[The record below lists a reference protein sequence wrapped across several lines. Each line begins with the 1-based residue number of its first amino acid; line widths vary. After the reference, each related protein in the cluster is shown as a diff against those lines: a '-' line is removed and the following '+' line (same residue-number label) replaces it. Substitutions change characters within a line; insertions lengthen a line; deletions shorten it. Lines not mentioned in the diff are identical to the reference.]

1 MPVNPNFLERLMLFR
16 LNKGPAPILD
26 LFGAA
31 GFVSMALALELGL
44 FETLANDGALSADE
58 LANRIGTHPNGT
70 ARLCEFLVATR
81 YLSKSDDRYRL
92 TGMSNR
98 WLLGD
103 TEADMGPFFTFW
115 DEMVFPFWEQELET
129 AVKEG
134 APSQTLYDWC
144 NERPGRWAVAQAGF
158 RSAAELLAEDMAA
171 AITVPEGAE
180 RVIDVGGG
188 HGLYSFELCRRYPEL
203 SATIFDLH
211 GAVEVVTVPDDLAGR
226 VDTAVGDYRT
236 DELGKGYDLALLF
249 NVVHA
254 QDTAG
259 NTALIKRV
267 ADALAPGGRIVVLDQ
282 WSGSGR
288 KPIGRVYLQFIA
300 LTYLTTLDADIYN
313 LDQVTSWLQEAGFS
327 QLRMKT
333 ISPLSGQAIVEA
345 TKGT

>member
-1 MPVNPNFLERLMLFR
+1 MPINPNFLERLMLFR
-16 LNKGPAPILD
+16 LNGGPAPILD

-31 GFVSMALALELGL
+31 GFESMALALELGL
-44 FETLANDGALSADE
+44 FETLANDGALSADD
-58 LANRIGTHPNGT
+58 LANRIGTHPDGT

-92 TGMSNR
+92 SGMTDR

-103 TEADMGPFFTFW
+103 SEADMGPFFTFW
-115 DEMVFPFWEQELET
+115 NELVFPFWEQELET
-129 AVKEG
+129 AVTEG
-134 APSQTLYDWC
+134 TPNQTLYDWC
-144 NERPGRWAVAQAGF
+144 NEKPGRWAVAQAGF
-158 RSAAELLAEDMAA
+158 RSAAELLAEDLSA
-171 AITVPEGAE
+171 AIAVPEGAE

-236 DELGKGYDLALLF
+236 DELGKGFDLALLF

-254 QDTAG
+254 QDTVE

-267 ADALAPGGRIVVLDQ
+267 ADTLAPGGRIFLLDQ

-288 KPIGRVYLQFIA
+288 TPISRAYLQFIA

-313 LDQVTSWLQEAGFS
+313 LNQVTSWLREAGFG
-327 QLRMKT
+327 QVRTKN
-333 ISPLSGQAIVEA
+333 IGPLSGQAMVEA
-345 TKGT
+345 TKVT